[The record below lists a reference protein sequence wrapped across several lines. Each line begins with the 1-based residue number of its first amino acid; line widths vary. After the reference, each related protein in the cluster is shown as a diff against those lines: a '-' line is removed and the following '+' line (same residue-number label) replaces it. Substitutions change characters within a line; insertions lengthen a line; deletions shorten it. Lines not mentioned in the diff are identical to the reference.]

1 MDIQRYSCSECCQNL
16 HKILRTLLTYI
27 SFLDPNESEAC
38 LSQFLVENEWFL
50 LVFLSTN
57 QRLRFRPLY
66 LQQRFGYVSL

>member
-1 MDIQRYSCSECCQNL
+1 MDIQPYSCSEYCQNP
-16 HKILRTLLTYI
+16 HKILRTLLTYTGFI
-27 SFLDPNESEAC
+27 DPNESEAC
-38 LSQFLVENEWFL
+38 LSQFIVENELFL